1 MTLIN
6 SGCMLLARW
15 LRAQLKCERFCMAI
29 TTKEIAEMVG
39 VSRQAVSAVL
49 NGHPEKVSAEKRR
62 KIFHI
67 AKNSQ
72 YRPNTAALK
81 LSGHVSRRFAVIDI
95 GLFPQIKL
103 SILENLTELLAENN
117 IDVRLT
123 PPGDKGSKIRALYDG
138 VSDGA
143 AAVVTDLKPELFDVK
158 NFSAPLLIMGNGSEE
173 CDISFDYENAVRLT
187 VSHLY
192 KEHQHRKFAL
202 ISAGKDA
209 ISCGRELY
217 RGFEKVLDE
226 FNIGFKP
233 EYCIP
238 MHRQETPSDYA
249 AMLIREHG
257 VSAFLCENDALA
269 VRLMVDLKL
278 RGIDVPRDAAVIGT
292 GCSFISELSST
303 PLTSIYLPAREY
315 AEKLCDMIL
324 ARINGNAVSETRQP
338 ELVRT
343 GLFIGGSCGCPPAK
357 LPQLYWEAVPHSLGD
372 QEQEIC
378 KSDRFEQFMKYVIF

>member
-1 MTLIN
+1 
-6 SGCMLLARW
+6 
-15 LRAQLKCERFCMAI
+15 MAI

-67 AKNSQ
+67 AKNTQ
-72 YRPNTAALK
+72 YRPNAAALK
-81 LSGHVSRRFAVIDI
+81 LSGHATRRFAVIDI

-158 NFSAPLLIMGNGSEE
+158 NFPAPLFIMGNGSEA

-187 VSHLY
+187 INHLY
-192 KEHQHRKFAL
+192 HKHHHRKFAL

-217 RGFEKVLDE
+217 RGFEKVLGE
-226 FNIGFKP
+226 YGIPFAP
-233 EYCIP
+233 EYYIP
-238 MHRQETPSDYA
+238 THRKENPSDYA
-249 AMLIREHG
+249 AMLIKQHG
-257 VSAFLCENDALA
+257 VNAFLCENDAVA
-269 VRLMVDLKL
+269 ARLMIDLKL
-278 RGIDVPRDAAVIGT
+278 RGIEVPQEAAIIGT

-315 AEKLCDMIL
+315 AVKLCDMIL
-324 ARINGNAVSETRQP
+324 ARINGEPVSEPRRP

-343 GLFIGGSCGCPPAK
+343 GLFLGGSCGCQAAE
-357 LPQLYWEAVPHSLGD
+357 LPQLYWEAVPHSLED
-372 QEQEIC
+372 QASEI
-378 KSDRFEQFMKYVIF
+378 KESDRFKQFIKYVIY